1 MNRPPIERV
10 LRVASGPVLIEFAT
24 PFLTP
29 ITDPRDHIPRQMT
42 RGRSNP
48 TDPFPPS
55 SWHAR
60 NEREKKRKKK
70 GEQEEREEDVRD
82 DKSAACTYNYVE

>member
-1 MNRPPIERV
+1 MNLPPIERV

-42 RGRSNP
+42 RGRSKP
-48 TDPFPPS
+48 TDPS